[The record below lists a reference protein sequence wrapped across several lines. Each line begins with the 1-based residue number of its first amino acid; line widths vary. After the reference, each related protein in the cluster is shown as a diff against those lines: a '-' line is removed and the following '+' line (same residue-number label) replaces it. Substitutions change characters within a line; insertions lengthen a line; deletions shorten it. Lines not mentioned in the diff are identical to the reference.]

1 MLETKKNIY
10 ISLSD
15 FMKQALDL
23 TIFLTLS
30 PSLSV
35 ATPLLSLNTWMRKIK
50 VTFGKVNNV
59 ITKL

>member
-1 MLETKKNIY
+1 
-10 ISLSD
+10 
-15 FMKQALDL
+15 MKQALDL

-30 PSLSV
+30 PSLSL
-35 ATPLLSLNTWMRKIK
+35 ATSLLSLNTWMRKIK